1 MVHIRKIVFTRE
13 LITSDSFG
21 EPCEPVSRVAAAA
34 VIRNPLAGRFESD
47 LSALFE
53 CGAELGRQLAEEAVA
68 QLTRLR
74 FLMARPQLLALRVIW
89 NMAAR
94 SFTPDWARRC
104 EPRFKAARLLFRPM

>member
-34 VIRNPLAGRFESD
+34 VIRNPLAGSFESD

-68 QLTRLR
+68 QLTR
-74 FLMARPQLLALRVIW
+74 APV
-89 NMAAR
+89 
-94 SFTPDWARRC
+94 SYG
-104 EPRFKAARLLFRPM
+104 KAAIVGVAGDREHGGAVIHPRLGTPMRTAVQGG